1 MLKKMMSNYKPIIT
15 YELMNEFQSYY
26 DGEKGKKRVYNAL
39 ITYKSSEK
47 DDNNEINYQYA
58 SIVCNSS
65 DGYDNLPVINTI
77 MR

>member
-1 MLKKMMSNYKPIIT
+1 MNFRAIT
-15 YELMNEFQSYY
+15 M
-26 DGEKGKKRVYNAL
+26 EKTRKKRVYHAL
-39 ITYKSSEK
+39 IAYKSSEK
-47 DDNNEINYQYA
+47 DDNNEIIYQYA